1 MEDRQTDDPVTFEF
15 EIDDELDVA
24 PDALDL
30 LRTVEM
36 DGAGPINTRPM
47 PALDATTRPHA
58 VPREMLDL
66 ARPTVDVEAPNF
78 VDFVGTMEADGAIT
92 VPETLRSHIRGSVRV
107 RIFFD
112 EN

>member
-1 MEDRQTDDPVTFEF
+1 MNLVTFEF
-15 EIDDELDVA
+15 DVDDELDVA

-36 DGAGPINTRPM
+36 DGAGPSNTRPM

-58 VPREMLDL
+58 VPREVLAM
-66 ARPTVDVEAPNF
+66 ARPTAESDAAHF
-78 VDFVGTMEADGAIT
+78 VDFEATMDPDGAIT
-92 VPETLRSHIRGSVRV
+92 VPESLRVHIKGNVRI

-112 EN
+112 QK